1 MSAEIPSYKVPN
13 YTLLSRLGEGAMAE
27 VWLAEHK
34 RNKRKAAIKIL
45 KRSVLSNSDAEALF
59 LREGEVLAGFDH
71 TNIVKIYDND
81 KIGDLAYLAMEV
93 LSGGSLL
100 ERMRR
105 GPIQVG
111 EALGL
116 TAQIASALEAAHKQQ
131 IVHRDLKPANVML
144 RDETT
149 PVLTDFGAVR
159 LLDRSTIYGRDGS
172 IIGTPIYMSPE
183 QITGQPLTGSSDVY
197 ALGILFHELLVGQ
210 LPFPGNTIQEIATQH
225 LYAPIPQLP
234 AAISM
239 LQPVLEKLL
248 AKLPD
253 RRYASAQSFIDS
265 LRGMF
270 INDEALRRQVSY
282 SGTSQAWSSQLR
294 ALGFMLNT
302 AQSEEVRRAQGNY
315 LGAHAETLPSQ
326 PVNTAVSK
334 PRPTSAERS
343 AAIEA
348 ALLAKKSRV
357 RIGENPQHDR
367 RASIKMAATFS
378 ESQTADESKT
388 VTPAP
393 AAETVETPVSEAA
406 SVGTAPVSAELV
418 KKTLSTALPNSA
430 ATRSAILTPPL
441 TPVVEAKKVPS
452 KPLESLAVTTPM
464 AAATPSSLINARA
477 SSGSKSGLWLAAGA
491 VALLIAGFILWPNP
505 EPLKPQEPSFKPVA
519 PVAEVE
525 MRPQGM
531 VFSDVLKNGTDGPE
545 MIVIPGGSFTMGSPE
560 NEAERGLD
568 EGPQH
573 RVTIT
578 EFGMGKTEVT
588 VAQFQQFVT
597 TTSYLTDAEKNAG
610 NSKGCAAFK
619 AGTIFGDTSQNHWKH
634 PGFEQAASHPAVC
647 LSWNDA
653 QAYVTWLQL
662 ETGKRYRLPS
672 EAEQEYVIRA
682 GTATP
687 FSWGGQVN
695 FACSY
700 ANVLDQA
707 SLTKFVGFPAVECN
721 DKFVLTSPVGSFQAN
736 AFGVHDLVGNVV
748 EWTADCS
755 NANYY
760 GAPTDGSAWTS
771 GDCSRRV
778 LSGAGWLDTP
788 THLRSAYRGRGALS
802 FRNIDTGLRLA
813 LAF

>member
-1 MSAEIPSYKVPN
+1 
-13 YTLLSRLGEGAMAE
+13 MAE

-34 RNKRKAAIKIL
+34 RNRRKAAIKIL
-45 KRSVLSNSDAEALF
+45 KRSMLSNLDAEALF

-100 ERMRR
+100 ERMQR

-131 IVHRDLKPANVML
+131 IIHRDLKPANVML

-197 ALGILFHELLVGQ
+197 ALGILLHELLVGK
-210 LPFPGNTIQEIATQH
+210 LPFPGRTIQEIATQH

-234 AAISM
+234 AEISM
-239 LQPVLEKLL
+239 LQPVLDKLL
-248 AKLPD
+248 AKLPE
-253 RRYASAQSFIDS
+253 RRYTSAQAFVDS

-270 INDEALRRQVSY
+270 IHDEALRRQVSY

-294 ALGFMLNT
+294 ALGFVLDT
-302 AQSEEVRRAQGNY
+302 TQTEEVRRAQGNF
-315 LGAHAETLPSQ
+315 LGAHAPTLPTP
-326 PVNTAVSK
+326 PVPISSAPAK

-343 AAIEA
+343 AAINA

-357 RIGENPQHDR
+357 RVGETPQHDR
-367 RASIKMAATFS
+367 RAPAPTAPTAPDSAKLRATPGTSTSPPALAIPVRESVAARPDTNMAAL
-378 ESQTADESKT
+378 
-388 VTPAP
+388 PASP
-393 AAETVETPVSEAA
+393 DAIQNP
-406 SVGTAPVSAELV
+406 SVLPTAP
-418 KKTLSTALPNSA
+418 TTA
-430 ATRSAILTPPL
+430 ATETNVI
-441 TPVVEAKKVPS
+441 
-452 KPLESLAVTTPM
+452 
-464 AAATPSSLINARA
+464 AATPSALARQLAQAQLVQTSPGSLAETTPMSPLPTSRAR
-477 SSGSKSGLWLAAGA
+477 SGKSDGLWVALAVVVLVITAFIFWPAVKPSEPQVAGA
-491 VALLIAGFILWPNP
+491 KASATPPAKLDIA
-505 EPLKPQEPSFKPVA
+505 
-519 PVAEVE
+519 
-525 MRPQGM
+525 PQGT
-531 VFSDVLKNGTDGPE
+531 VFSDVLKDGSDGPE
-545 MIVIPGGSFTMGSPE
+545 MVVIPAGAFNMGSPKTE
-560 NEAERGLD
+560 NDRGVD

-573 RVTIT
+573 RVSINV
-578 EFGMGKTEVT
+578 FALGKTEVT
-588 VAQFQQFVT
+588 IKQYQQFVT
-597 TTSYLTDAEKNAG
+597 ATGYVTDAEKNAG
-610 NSKGCAAFK
+610 NSQGCAAFK
-619 AGTIFGDTSQNHWKH
+619 AGVVFGDTSKNSWKQ
-634 PGFEQAASHPAVC
+634 PGIEQDAGHPAVC
-647 LSWNDA
+647 LSFNDT
-653 QAYVTWLQL
+653 QAYVAWLAR

-672 EAEQEYVIRA
+672 EAEQKYAIRA

-687 FSWGGQVN
+687 YAWGGEVN
-695 FACSY
+695 LACSH

-707 SLTKFVGFPAVECN
+707 TLEKLAGFPAVQCK
-721 DKFVLTSPVGSFQAN
+721 DGFVLTSPVASFQAN

-755 NANYY
+755 NANYD
-760 GAPTDGSAWTS
+760 GAPIDGSAWIS

-802 FRNIDTGLRLA
+802 FRNIDTGMRLA
-813 LAF
+813 LDL

>member
-1 MSAEIPSYKVPN
+1 
-13 YTLLSRLGEGAMAE
+13 MAE

-71 TNIVKIYDND
+71 SNIVKIYDND

-100 ERMRR
+100 ERMQR

-131 IVHRDLKPANVML
+131 IIHRDLKPANVML

-183 QITGQPLTGSSDVY
+183 QITGQPLTGSSDLY
-197 ALGILFHELLVGQ
+197 ALGILLHELLVGK
-210 LPFPGNTIQEIATQH
+210 LPFPGSTIQEIATQH
-225 LYAPIPQLP
+225 LYAPVPQLP

-248 AKLPD
+248 AKTPD
-253 RRYASAQSFIDS
+253 RRYASAQAFIDS

-270 INDEALRRQVSY
+270 IHDEALRRQVSY
-282 SGTSQAWSSQLR
+282 SGTSEAWSSQLR
-294 ALGFMLNT
+294 ALGFALNT
-302 AQSEEVRRAQGNY
+302 AQSEEVRRAQGEY
-315 LGAHAETLPSQ
+315 LGAHAPTVPGPAISSA
-326 PVNTAVSK
+326 PAK

-343 AAIEA
+343 AAISA

-357 RIGENPQHDR
+357 RVGEVPQIDR
-367 RASIKMAATFS
+367 RASVKLAATP
-378 ESQTADESKT
+378 EVQVKVAETTA
-388 VTPAP
+388 VPAVSFP
-393 AAETVETPVSEAA
+393 AAEESQITNAGLTAKALPAVASPVISPEASTAQLATNIAPTISPSKAVESPAISAPTISGSAMVAPP
-406 SVGTAPVSAELV
+406 GTN
-418 KKTLSTALPNSA
+418 KTLWLIAFA
-430 ATRSAILTPPL
+430 ATI
-441 TPVVEAKKVPS
+441 
-452 KPLESLAVTTPM
+452 
-464 AAATPSSLINARA
+464 
-477 SSGSKSGLWLAAGA
+477 
-491 VALLIAGFILWPNP
+491 LIAGYIFWPSSDSV
-505 EPLKPQEPSFKPVA
+505 EPQTPRPTRVEPVA
-519 PVAEVE
+519 KVE
-525 MRPQGM
+525 ISPQGT
-531 VFSDVLKNGTDGPE
+531 VFSDVLKDGTSGPE
-545 MIVIPGGSFTMGSPE
+545 MVVIPAGTFNMGSPE
-560 NEAERGLD
+560 TESDRGLD

-573 RVTIT
+573 RVSVS
-578 EFGMGKTEVT
+578 EFALGKTEVT
-588 VAQFQQFVT
+588 VKQFQQFVT
-597 TTSYLTDAEKNAG
+597 ATGYTTDAEKDSG

-619 AGTIFGDTSQNHWKH
+619 AGTVFGDTSSYTWKQ
-634 PGFEQAASHPAVC
+634 PGFEQSPNHPAVC

-653 QAYVTWLQL
+653 QAYVAWLVK

-672 EAEQEYVIRA
+672 EAEQEYAIRA

-687 FSWGGQVN
+687 FPWGGEVN
-695 FACSY
+695 FACSH
-700 ANVLDQA
+700 ANVLDQS
-707 SLTKFVGFPAVECN
+707 SLAKLAGFPAVECN
-721 DKFVLTSPVGSFQAN
+721 DKFVLTSPVASFQAN

-755 NANYY
+755 NASYD
-760 GAPTDGSAWTS
+760 GAPIDGSAWTI

-788 THLRSAYRGRGALS
+788 THLRSAYRGRGAQS

-813 LAF
+813 LGF

>member
-1 MSAEIPSYKVPN
+1 
-13 YTLLSRLGEGAMAE
+13 MAE

-45 KRSVLSNSDAEALF
+45 KRSMLSNSDAEALF

-71 TNIVKIYDND
+71 SNIVKIYDND

-100 ERMRR
+100 ERMQR

-131 IVHRDLKPANVML
+131 IIHRDLKPANVML

-183 QITGQPLTGSSDVY
+183 QITGQPLTGSSDLY
-197 ALGILFHELLVGQ
+197 ALGILLHELLVGK
-210 LPFPGNTIQEIATQH
+210 LPFPGSTIQEIATQH
-225 LYAPIPQLP
+225 LYAPVPQLP

-253 RRYASAQSFIDS
+253 RRYPSAQAFIDS

-270 INDEALRRQVSY
+270 IHDEALRRQVTY

-294 ALGFMLNT
+294 ALGFVLDT
-302 AQSEEVRRAQGNY
+302 AQSEEVRRAQGEF
-315 LGAHAETLPSQ
+315 LGAHAATVPS
-326 PVNTAVSK
+326 PAASSAPIAK

-343 AAIEA
+343 AAISA

-357 RIGENPQHDR
+357 RVGETPQLDR
-367 RASIKMAATFS
+367 RASVKS
-378 ESQTADESKT
+378 PET
-388 VTPAP
+388 VTSEVPAEPSETPPVAAP
-393 AAETVETPVSEAA
+393 ASSEAPVVTSVAMPLTALAPVLTAIPTITPSAVAEAIPTLSYTSPVS
-406 SVGTAPVSAELV
+406 
-418 KKTLSTALPNSA
+418 TLF
-430 ATRSAILTPPL
+430 
-441 TPVVEAKKVPS
+441 
-452 KPLESLAVTTPM
+452 
-464 AAATPSSLINARA
+464 A
-477 SSGSKSGLWLAAGA
+477 SSGFLVPRRMVLVEIACA
-491 VALLIAGFILWPNP
+491 VLLIAAFIFWPKAKTP
-505 EPLKPQEPSFKPVA
+505 EPQATLPSAVA
-519 PVAEVE
+519 PVAKVE
-525 MRPQGM
+525 ISPQGT
-531 VFSDVLKNGTDGPE
+531 VFSDVLKDGSDGPE
-545 MIVIPGGSFTMGSPE
+545 MVVIPAGTFNMGSPE
-560 NEAERGLD
+560 TEADRGLD

-573 RVTIT
+573 RVSIT
-578 EFGMGKTEVT
+578 EFALGKTEVT
-588 VAQFQQFVT
+588 VKQFQQFVT
-597 TTSYLTDAEKNAG
+597 ATGYSTDAEKNAG
-610 NSKGCAAFK
+610 NSQGCAAFK
-619 AGTIFGDTSQNHWKH
+619 AGTVFGDTSSYTWKQ
-634 PGFEQAASHPAVC
+634 PGFEQSPNHPAVC

-653 QAYVTWLQL
+653 QAYVAWLVL

-672 EAEQEYVIRA
+672 EAEQEYAIRA

-687 FSWGGQVN
+687 FPWGGEVN
-695 FACSY
+695 FACSH
-700 ANVLDQA
+700 ANVLDQS
-707 SLTKFVGFPAVECN
+707 SLAKLAGFPAVEC
-721 DKFVLTSPVGSFQAN
+721 DDAFVLTSPVASFQAN

-748 EWTADCS
+748 EWTDDCS
-755 NANYY
+755 NANYD
-760 GAPTDGSAWTS
+760 GAPIDGSAWAS

-813 LAF
+813 LGF

>member
-1 MSAEIPSYKVPN
+1 
-13 YTLLSRLGEGAMAE
+13 MAE

-71 TNIVKIYDND
+71 SNIVKIYDND

-100 ERMRR
+100 ERMQR

-131 IVHRDLKPANVML
+131 IIHRDLKPANVML

-210 LPFPGNTIQEIATQH
+210 LPFPGSTIQEIATQH

-253 RRYASAQSFIDS
+253 RRYASAQAFIDS

-270 INDEALRRQVSY
+270 IHDEALRRQVSY

-294 ALGFMLNT
+294 ALGFVLDT
-302 AQSEEVRRAQGNY
+302 AQREEVRRAQGNY
-315 LGAHAETLPSQ
+315 LGAHAETIPSP
-326 PVNTAVSK
+326 PVSKAVNK

-343 AAIEA
+343 AAISA

-357 RIGENPQHDR
+357 RVGETPQHDR
-367 RASIKMAATFS
+367 RAS
-378 ESQTADESKT
+378 
-388 VTPAP
+388 
-393 AAETVETPVSEAA
+393 
-406 SVGTAPVSAELV
+406 V
-418 KKTLSTALPNSA
+418 KSA
-430 ATRSAILTPPL
+430 ATATELQATVDESNIPATSEGNA
-441 TPVVEAKKVPS
+441 TPVFTEAVPVTINASSANSTVLANRVVTGPVVTGTGVISPAVISPGVISAAITSAAAASTPVAVAKTVPTKLVEN
-452 KPLESLAVTTPM
+452 LATTTPM
-464 AAATPSSLINARA
+464 AAAISSPAFTSTA
-477 SSGSKSGLWLAAGA
+477 TSGSNKALWLAVSALT
-491 VALLIAGFILWPNP
+491 LLIAGYVFWPSP
-505 EPLKPQEPSFKPVA
+505 EPLKPQAPRPTPVET
-519 PVAEVE
+519 VTKIEIS
-525 MRPQGM
+525 PQGT
-531 VFSDVLKNGTDGPE
+531 VFSDVLKDGTEGPE
-545 MIVIPGGSFTMGSPE
+545 MVVIPAGSFNMGSPE
-560 NEAERGLD
+560 NEADRGLD

-578 EFGMGKTEVT
+578 EFAIGKTELT

-597 TTSYLTDAEKNAG
+597 ATGYVTDAEKNSG

-619 AGTIFGDTSQNHWKH
+619 AGTVFGDTSQNHWMH
-634 PGFEQAASHPAVC
+634 PGFEQKENHPAVC

-653 QAYVTWLQL
+653 QAYVSWLGLQ
-662 ETGKRYRLPS
+662 TGKRYRLPS
-672 EAEQEYVIRA
+672 EAEQEYAIRA

-687 FSWGGQVN
+687 YSWGGEVN
-695 FACSY
+695 FACNY

-707 SLTKFVGFPAVECN
+707 SLAKFEGFPAVQCS
-721 DKFVLTSPVGSFQAN
+721 DKFVLTSPVASFEAN

-755 NANYY
+755 NANYE
-760 GAPTDGSAWTS
+760 GAPTDGSAWAS

-788 THLRSAYRGRGALS
+788 THLRSAYRGRGAQS
-802 FRNIDTGLRLA
+802 FRNIDTGVRLA
-813 LAF
+813 LGL

>member
-1 MSAEIPSYKVPN
+1 
-13 YTLLSRLGEGAMAE
+13 MAE

-71 TNIVKIYDND
+71 SNIVKIYDND

-100 ERMRR
+100 ERMQR

-131 IVHRDLKPANVML
+131 IIHRDLKPANVML

-183 QITGQPLTGSSDVY
+183 QITGQPLTGSSDLY
-197 ALGILFHELLVGQ
+197 ALGILLHELLVGK
-210 LPFPGNTIQEIATQH
+210 LPFPGSTIQEIATQH
-225 LYAPIPQLP
+225 LYAPVPQLP
-234 AAISM
+234 AEISM

-253 RRYASAQSFIDS
+253 RRYASAQTFVDS

-270 INDEALRRQVSY
+270 IHDEALRRQVTY

-294 ALGFMLNT
+294 ALGFVLDT
-302 AQSEEVRRAQGNY
+302 AQSEEVRRAQGEF
-315 LGAHAETLPSQ
+315 LGAHAPTVPS
-326 PVNTAVSK
+326 PAASSAPVSK

-343 AAIEA
+343 AAISA

-357 RIGENPQHDR
+357 RVGDTPQHDR
-367 RASIKMAATFS
+367 RANVKSPATP
-378 ESQTADESKT
+378 ESQAVVAQTTTGSE
-388 VTPAP
+388 PAVSLP
-393 AAETVETPVSEAA
+393 AAEENQIANAGLTAIPLPAVASPAA
-406 SVGTAPVSAELV
+406 SPAISPEPSNAQLTASIAPTISPSKAVESPAITAPTISNSASV
-418 KKTLSTALPNSA
+418 APHGTYKTLWLTTFA
-430 ATRSAILTPPL
+430 AT
-441 TPVVEAKKVPS
+441 
-452 KPLESLAVTTPM
+452 M
-464 AAATPSSLINARA
+464 
-477 SSGSKSGLWLAAGA
+477 
-491 VALLIAGFILWPNP
+491 LIAGYIFWPSADSV
-505 EPLKPQEPSFKPVA
+505 EPQTPRPMRVEPVA
-519 PVAEVE
+519 KVE
-525 MRPQGM
+525 ISPQGT
-531 VFSDVLKNGTDGPE
+531 VFSDVLKDGTSGPE
-545 MIVIPGGSFTMGSPE
+545 MVVIPAGTFNMGSPE
-560 NEAERGLD
+560 TESDRGLD

-573 RVTIT
+573 RVSIT
-578 EFGMGKTEVT
+578 EFALGKTEVT
-588 VAQFQQFVT
+588 VKQFQQFVT
-597 TTSYLTDAEKNAG
+597 ATGYTTDAEKDSG

-619 AGTIFGDTSQNHWKH
+619 AGTVFGDTSKFTWKQ
-634 PGFEQAASHPAVC
+634 PGFEQSPSHPAVC

-653 QAYVTWLQL
+653 QAYVAWLVK

-672 EAEQEYVIRA
+672 EAEQEYTIRA

-687 FSWGGQVN
+687 FPWGGEVN
-695 FACSY
+695 FACSH
-700 ANVLDQA
+700 ANVLDQS
-707 SLTKFVGFPAVECN
+707 SLAKLVGFPAVECN
-721 DKFVLTSPVGSFQAN
+721 DAFVLTSPVASFQAN
-736 AFGVHDLVGNVV
+736 AFGVYDLVGNVV

-755 NANYY
+755 NANYD
-760 GAPTDGSAWTS
+760 GAPIDGSAWTS

-788 THLRSAYRGRGALS
+788 THLRSAYRGRGAQS

-813 LAF
+813 LGF

>member
-1 MSAEIPSYKVPN
+1 
-13 YTLLSRLGEGAMAE
+13 MAE

-34 RNKRKAAIKIL
+34 RNRRKAAIKIL
-45 KRSVLSNSDAEALF
+45 KRSAMSNSDAEALF
-59 LREGEVLAGFDH
+59 LREGEVLAGLDH
-71 TNIVKIYDND
+71 PNIVKIYDND

-100 ERMRR
+100 ERMQR

-116 TAQIASALEAAHKQQ
+116 TAQIASALEAAHKQL
-131 IVHRDLKPANVML
+131 IIHRDLKPANVML

-183 QITGQPLTGSSDVY
+183 QITGQPLTGSSDLY
-197 ALGILFHELLVGQ
+197 ALGVLFHELLVGK

-225 LYAPIPQLP
+225 LYAPVPQLP

-253 RRYASAQSFIDS
+253 RRYASAQAFIDS

-270 INDEALRRQVSY
+270 IHDEALRRQVSY

-294 ALGFMLNT
+294 VLGFMLDT
-302 AQSEEVRRAQGNY
+302 KQSEEVRRAQGNY
-315 LGAHAETLPSQ
+315 LGAHAETVPSPPASAQ
-326 PVNTAVSK
+326 ASK

-343 AAIEA
+343 AAISA

-357 RIGENPQHDR
+357 RVGEMPQHDR
-367 RASIKMAATFS
+367 RASSTTPSAATAEAPAS
-378 ESQTADESKT
+378 TE
-388 VTPAP
+388 TPASIEDNAAP
-393 AAETVETPVSEAA
+393 AALAAMQPSNTAATLIPKTTISPAIAVSTLSVPVIPTAEAARLAKTVESPALTTPI
-406 SVGTAPVSAELV
+406 
-418 KKTLSTALPNSA
+418 SA
-430 ATRSAILTPPL
+430 AISSSPAAM
-441 TPVVEAKKVPS
+441 AK
-452 KPLESLAVTTPM
+452 
-464 AAATPSSLINARA
+464 
-477 SSGSKSGLWLAAGA
+477 SGANRGLWLAAVMGL
-491 VALLIAGFILWPNP
+491 LLITGFIFWPSA
-505 EPLKPQEPSFKPVA
+505 EPIKPRTPRPSPVEPIAKA
-519 PVAEVE
+519 AII
-525 MRPQGM
+525 PQGM
-531 VFSDVLKNGTDGPE
+531 VFNDMLKSGGNGPE
-545 MIVIPGGSFTMGSPE
+545 MVVIPAGSFNMGSPE
-560 NEAERGLD
+560 NEADRGLD

-573 RVTIT
+573 RVAVS
-578 EFGMGKTEVT
+578 EFALGKTEVT
-588 VAQFQQFVT
+588 VAQYQAFVT
-597 TTSYLTDAEKNAG
+597 ATAYVTDAEKNAG
-610 NSKGCAAFK
+610 NSQGCAAFK
-619 AGTIFGDTSQNHWKH
+619 AGTVFGDTSKNSWKQ
-634 PGFEQAASHPAVC
+634 PGFEQNSQHPAVC

-653 QAYVTWLQL
+653 QAYVTWLAR
-662 ETGKRYRLPS
+662 ETGKPYRLPA
-672 EAEQEYVIRA
+672 EAEQKYTLRA

-687 FSWGGQVN
+687 YFWGGDVN
-695 FACSY
+695 FACNH

-707 SLTKFVGFPAVECN
+707 SLAKFEGFPAVECN
-721 DKFVLTSPVGSFQAN
+721 DGFVLTSPVASFDAN
-736 AFGVHDLVGNVV
+736 AFGVYDLVGNVV

-755 NANYY
+755 NANYE
-760 GAPTDGSAWTS
+760 GAPTDGSAWIS

-802 FRNIDTGLRLA
+802 FRNIDTGMRLA
-813 LAF
+813 LGL